1 MKKLLLLFVIV
12 LLTACSEP
20 EENQSVAQMLP
31 SKEKEPLPTY
41 HSQVSIYTTNG
52 ATTGFVIAEDDRT
65 KWILTNAR
73 DVSYHPNVLIH
84 DELMLIGEVQ
94 GIDVQHNLA
103 IIRMRNSHDFNVMK
117 LVNTPIVGGVNT
129 ATNEM
134 QYFITVSADGK
145 SNNISKEIIETLLKQ
160 TIAEPLK
167 WQERFEKNTQ
177 LQAEKL
183 ESPENSITK
192 FYEKNIFTYN
202 PDQLKNYAMTFIA
215 QLNTSVEAQNF
226 TNLKSFV
233 ASDDVLENLEY
244 LKKPIEKYEIKE
256 SKKEGV
262 YYFVNGIDEEKKE
275 VRLTIIKQQ
284 DQFQVIGTN
293 LIEESKIEDE
303 KTPLITLNQE
313 GIEKQKTVLQLFL
326 RNHLTAIKLK
336 SPVDQTIF
344 YLKHQDKQISV
355 KMEGT
360 EKTFD
365 CNELVV
371 NEAQLKVQLVG
382 CSGGEQESY
391 TWKYE

>member
-1 MKKLLLLFVIV
+1 M
-12 LLTACSEP
+12 
-20 EENQSVAQMLP
+20 
-31 SKEKEPLPTY
+31 
-41 HSQVSIYTTNG
+41 
-52 ATTGFVIAEDDRT
+52 
-65 KWILTNAR
+65 
-73 DVSYHPNVLIH
+73 
-84 DELMLIGEVQ
+84 
-94 GIDVQHNLA
+94 
-103 IIRMRNSHDFNVMK
+103 
-117 LVNTPIVGGVNT
+117 
-129 ATNEM
+129 
-134 QYFITVSADGK
+134 
-145 SNNISKEIIETLLKQ
+145 
-160 TIAEPLK
+160 
-167 WQERFEKNTQ
+167 
-177 LQAEKL
+177 
-183 ESPENSITK
+183 
-192 FYEKNIFTYN
+192 
-202 PDQLKNYAMTFIA
+202 
-215 QLNTSVEAQNF
+215 
-226 TNLKSFV
+226 
-233 ASDDVLENLEY
+233 
-244 LKKPIEKYEIKE
+244 
-256 SKKEGV
+256 
-262 YYFVNGIDEEKKE
+262 
-275 VRLTIIKQQ
+275 RLTIIKQQ